1 MPSLSDAAETQYNLR
16 VLRYLLDDGRPD
28 FPNIIMIS
36 KLELTWL
43 NSYQAMFIVV
53 LLVTQTRPNKFT
65 NPCEI

>member
-1 MPSLSDAAETQYNLR
+1 MQPKHNTIKRYGTR
-16 VLRYLLDDGRPD
+16 RYLLDDGRPD